1 MVEIYTILGFIFAG
15 YSVVANDSLQTLGTW
30 INSNKIIPWYFL
42 WIFASLILALTML
55 HGYFSGDLSHG
66 RLSSI
71 PYIEPNFWHL
81 LAPISLIILT
91 RNGIPVSTSFLVLS
105 AFASSLVVQ
114 KMLMKSIV
122 GYVVAAIVSYI
133 LWSLL
138 SRFIDE
144 SKKPEASDTKWRIAQ
159 WLSTGFLW
167 TMWLQQDFSNIAVF
181 LPRQVSLNTVLMIIL
196 FFVVMLGYV
205 FKSGGGKIQNLV
217 IEKTSTKFVRSAT
230 IIDLVY
236 AFLLLYFKIYNNI
249 PMSTTFVFVG
259 LLAGRELALNSYFVT
274 KKGRIKKVFPMIGRD
289 FLRLVIG
296 ITVSVALIITIQYF
310 NN

>member
-1 MVEIYTILGFIFAG
+1 MLEIYTVLGFILAG

-81 LAPISLIILT
+81 LAPICLIILT

-114 KMLMKSIV
+114 KMLIKSIV
-122 GYVVAAIVSYI
+122 GYAVAAIVSYV

-144 SKKPEASDTKWRIAQ
+144 SKKPAASDTKWRIAQ
-159 WLSTGFLW
+159 WISTGFLW

-181 LPRQVSLNTVLMIIL
+181 LPRQISLNAVLMIIL
-196 FFVVMLGYV
+196 FFVIMLGYV

-259 LLAGRELALNSYFVT
+259 LLAGRELALHSSFMT